1 VKSLKAT
8 LRALTIL
15 VVLAVAGLAAA
26 AYSLAGRGVSAR
38 VEPSMPERLVASAA
52 KYLATPRDVRTRPN
66 PVEVSDAVFNEG
78 LEHFADHCA
87 TCHAND
93 GSGDTAIGRN
103 VYPRVPDM
111 RTARTQNLSDG
122 ELFSIIE
129 NGIRLTG
136 MPAWG
141 NGTPESEK
149 ASWVLVHFIR
159 RLPKL
164 TPQDL
169 DRMKALNPRTPAEFR
184 AEEAARAGKE
194 APPAPPHTHTHAH

>member
-1 VKSLKAT
+1 VKGLKAT
-8 LRALTIL
+8 LRALMIL
-15 VVLAVAGLAAA
+15 IVLAIAGLAAA
-26 AYSLAGRGVSAR
+26 AYALAGRGVSAR
-38 VEPSMPERLVASAA
+38 VEPSAAEAFVARAA
-52 KYLATPRDVRTRPN
+52 RYLATSRDVRGRPN
-66 PVEVSDAVFNEG
+66 PVQPSDAVYNEG

-93 GSGDTAIGRN
+93 GSGETVIGRN

-122 ELFSIIE
+122 EVFSIIE
-129 NGIRLTG
+129 NGVRLTA

-141 NGTPESEK
+141 NGTPESEH

-159 RLPKL
+159 RLPTL

-169 DRMKALNPRTPAEFR
+169 ERMKALNPRTPAEFR
-184 AEEAARAGKE
+184 AEEAARSGRE
-194 APPAPPHTHTHAH
+194 APAAPPHTHTHAH